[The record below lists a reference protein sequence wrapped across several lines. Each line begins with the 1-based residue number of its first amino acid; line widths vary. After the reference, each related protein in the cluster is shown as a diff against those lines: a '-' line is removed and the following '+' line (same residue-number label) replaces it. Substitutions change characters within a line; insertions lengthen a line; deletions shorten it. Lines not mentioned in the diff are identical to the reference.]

1 MPSSQEFPCPSCH
14 TALTLDAETAGK
26 EVTCP
31 HCEAQVFMPDL
42 PAPQPAPREPRKAR
56 KPKSATKPAEETQ
69 VQETLP
75 LELNAEMIHEDNRK
89 NFPLHN
95 SQPLLSAETSPTLD
109 ERSSIPPTKE
119 KSAEEEQRRLAA
131 MAASLTYEHAKFEK
145 KGMLSFGCPLC
156 NRPLWVDK
164 RASGL
169 KLKCEGCGSDLISPR
184 PELGLPA
191 QLDDREHEVPT
202 HQLPK
207 AVIPKARQV
216 EDVRLEEGRS
226 GGRTKRQTP
235 VPGQISAQTPV
246 KLQPVQARGDDS
258 FTGQPVQLP
267 SERISK
273 ARTVGDR
280 RPEMEPPQEPE
291 DDSLVEPPIAPKE
304 SKRDKG
310 AIRLNDKRRNF
321 SPQKLIEN
329 DVEVDA
335 FWGPVESK
343 PPASRRMMIVGWL
356 ALIPIVLGLAVWGIR
371 EVFRK
376 KESIVG
382 VDRNDGVDGTRA
394 FYVARDVLVKYF
406 ASASIE
412 EMSRYVRHPEV
423 TLPRM
428 KNFYKRIP
436 PNDVVEKLEEPM
448 EIQVADI
455 DFISPIMTLR
465 GKNPQIVSLEIPK
478 VDTNDLRIDWE
489 SMVHW
494 SEVPWDDFMAQE
506 MTEAHDFRVVMQPDD
521 YPIEPYEDKK
531 RWVCFKL
538 YNPANAGKDYGFCFG
553 YVEVN
558 SPTAISMILP
568 LRRANEDGHVTFN
581 AVLSLRFT
589 PESRGR
595 KNQVPQVM
603 IEKFTD
609 GWILPND

>member
-14 TALTLDAETAGK
+14 TALTLDAETAGR

-31 HCEAQVFMPDL
+31 HCEAQVFMPEL
-42 PAPQPAPREPRKAR
+42 ASPKPKPRKPR
-56 KPKSATKPAEETQ
+56 KRKAAAKVEEETQ
-69 VQETLP
+69 IPETLP
-75 LELNAEMIHEDNRK
+75 LDPNVEKYHEDNRK

-95 SQPLLSAETSPTLD
+95 SQPLLPAETSPTLE
-109 ERSSIPPTKE
+109 ERSSLPPTKE

-145 KGMLSFGCPLC
+145 KGMISFGCPLC

-169 KLKCEGCGSDLISPR
+169 KLKCEGCGSDLVSPR

-191 QLDDREHEVPT
+191 QLDDREHDVPA

-235 VPGQISAQTPV
+235 VPGQISARTPV

-258 FTGQPVQLP
+258 FSGLSVHLP

-280 RPEMEPPQEPE
+280 RPEVEPPQEMPE
-291 DDSLVEPPIAPKE
+291 ESQEEPLITPKE

-321 SPQKLIEN
+321 SPQKLMEN
-329 DVEVDA
+329 DVEVDES
-335 FWGPVESK
+335 WGPVESK
-343 PPASRRMMIVGWL
+343 PPGSRKMMIVGWL
-356 ALIPIVLGLAVWGIR
+356 ALIPIVLGLTVWGIR

-376 KESIVG
+376 KESIEG

-394 FYVARDVLVKYF
+394 FYVARDVLDKYF
-406 ASASIE
+406 SSASIE
-412 EMSRYVRHPEV
+412 EMSRYVRHPDL

-428 KNFYKRIP
+428 KNFYKRMP
-436 PNDVVEKLEEPM
+436 PNEVVEKLEDPL

-455 DFISPIMTLR
+455 DFLSTMLTLQ
-465 GKNPQIVSLEIPK
+465 GKNSQIVSLEIPK
-478 VDTNDLRIDWE
+478 VDTEDLRIDWE

-494 SEVPWDDFMAQE
+494 SAVPWDDFMARE
-506 MTEAHDFRVVMQPDD
+506 MTEPQEFRVVMQPDD

-538 YNPANAGKDYGFCFG
+538 YNPAHAGMDYGFCFG

-609 GWILPND
+609 GWILPDD

>member
-1 MPSSQEFPCPSCH
+1 MPE
-14 TALTLDAETAGK
+14 
-26 EVTCP
+26 
-31 HCEAQVFMPDL
+31 L
-42 PAPQPAPREPRKAR
+42 PQAKPIAIKPKKAR
-56 KPKSATKPAEETQ
+56 AAAKPAAEGA
-69 VQETLP
+69 VQENLP
-75 LELNAEMIHEDNRK
+75 LELAVDIFSGDARR

-95 SQPLLSAETSPTLD
+95 SQPLLPAETSSASE
-109 ERSSIPPTKE
+109 ERSSLPPTKE

-145 KGMLSFGCPLC
+145 KGMISFGCPLC
-156 NRPLWVDK
+156 NRPLWVNK
-164 RASGL
+164 KETGL

-191 QLDDREHEVPT
+191 QLDDPNYDVPS

-207 AVIPKARQV
+207 AVIPLTRQV
-216 EDVRLEEGRS
+216 EDVTLEEGRP

-235 VPGQISAQTPV
+235 VPGQASVQSPV
-246 KLQPVQARGDDS
+246 RLQPVQARGDES
-258 FTGQPVQLP
+258 FNGQSVLLP

-273 ARTVGDR
+273 ARTMGDR
-280 RPEMEPPQEPE
+280 RPEEPPSDELPE
-291 DDSLVEPPIAPKE
+291 DLPNESLTVPKE

-310 AIRLNDKRRNF
+310 AIRLNERQRNF
-321 SPQKLIEN
+321 SPQKLMESDPEIDE
-329 DVEVDA
+329 A
-335 FWGPVESK
+335 WGPVESK
-343 PPASRRMMIVGWL
+343 PPASKKLIIIGWL
-356 ALIPIVLGLAVWGIR
+356 ALIPILIGMAVWAIR
-371 EVFRK
+371 EVFKK

-394 FYVARDVLVKYF
+394 FYVARDVLDKYF

-412 EMSRYVRHPEV
+412 EMARYVRHPEL

-428 KNFYKRIP
+428 KNFYKRTP
-436 PNDVVEKLEEPM
+436 ANEVVEKLDDPL
-448 EIQVADI
+448 EIRVADI
-455 DFISPIMTLR
+455 NFISVLATLQ
-465 GKNPQIVSLEIPK
+465 GKNAQIVSLEIPA
-478 VDTNDLRIDWE
+478 VDTDDLRIDWE

-494 SEVPWDDFMAQE
+494 SEVSWDDFMSQE
-506 MTEAHDFRVVMQPDD
+506 MTESHDFRVVMRLDE
-521 YPIEPYEDKK
+521 YPAEPYEDKK

-538 YNPANAGKDYGFCFG
+538 YNPAHVGKDYGFCFG

-568 LRRANEDGHVTFN
+568 LRHASEDGHVTFN
-581 AVLSLRFT
+581 AILSLRFT

-603 IEKFTD
+603 IDKFTD

>member
-14 TALTLDAETAGK
+14 TALTLDAETAGR

-31 HCEAQVFMPDL
+31 HCEAQVFMPEL
-42 PAPQPAPREPRKAR
+42 ASPKPKPRKPR
-56 KPKSATKPAEETQ
+56 KRKAAAKVEEETQ
-69 VQETLP
+69 IQETLP
-75 LELNAEMIHEDNRK
+75 LDPNVEKYHEDNRK

-95 SQPLLSAETSPTLD
+95 SQPLLPAETSPTLE
-109 ERSSIPPTKE
+109 ERSSLPPTKE

-145 KGMLSFGCPLC
+145 KGMISFSCPLC

-191 QLDDREHEVPT
+191 QLDDPDYAVPA

-216 EDVRLEEGRS
+216 EDVKLDEGRA

-235 VPGQISAQTPV
+235 IPGQTSAPSSV
-246 KLQPVQARGDDS
+246 RLQPVQARGEETFS
-258 FTGQPVQLP
+258 GQPVQLP

-280 RPEMEPPQEPE
+280 RPEVHEPPDKLEEEPE
-291 DDSLVEPPIAPKE
+291 PPPILPKE

-321 SPQKLIEN
+321 SPQKLIES
-329 DVEVDA
+329 DLEIDEA
-335 FWGPVESK
+335 WGPVDSK
-343 PPASRRMMIVGWL
+343 SPPSRKLVIVGWL
-356 ALIPIVLGLAVWGIR
+356 ALIPILLGLAVWAIR

-394 FYVARDVLVKYF
+394 FYVARNVLDKYF
-406 ASASIE
+406 ASTSVE
-412 EMSRYVRHPEV
+412 EMARYVRHPEL

-428 KNFYKRIP
+428 KNFYKRTP
-436 PNDVVEKLEEPM
+436 PNEVMERLEDPLEM
-448 EIQVADI
+448 RVGDLN
-455 DFISPIMTLR
+455 FISLFLTLR
-465 GKNPQIVSLEIPK
+465 EKSPQLVSLEIPS
-478 VDTNDLRIDWE
+478 VDTDDLRIDWE

-494 SEVPWDDFMAQE
+494 SEVSWDDFMSQE

-538 YNPANAGKDYGFCFG
+538 YNPGNVGKDYGFCFG

-558 SPTAISMILP
+558 SSTAISMILP
-568 LRRANEDGHVTFN
+568 LRHASEDGHVTFN
-581 AVLSLRFT
+581 AILSLRFT

-603 IEKFTD
+603 IEKFTE